1 MTDNEF
7 KSRYIKA
14 RRTVI
19 ERDFAFL
26 NDMQRE
32 AVLTTEGP
40 LLLLAGAGSGKT
52 TVLINRIANIVR
64 YGRGS
69 DSDEIPAGVGEKE
82 LEILEMAAKNSHFE
96 DMAKARALCA
106 VEPCEPWRIIAITFT
121 NKAANELKARLT
133 GMLGDSA
140 NDIWARTF
148 HSACVRIL
156 RRDADKV
163 GFDNSFTIYDTT
175 DSNSL
180 MKHVIKDLNL
190 DEKAFPFRSVLGY
203 VGRAKDAMISAED
216 FSAQAQASGDVRR
229 QQIAK
234 AYLLYEERKK
244 KADALDFD
252 DIIYYTVKLLEESSE
267 IREHYQRLFKYV
279 LIDEYQDTNNLQY
292 RLAALLA
299 GGHGNICVVGDDDQS
314 IYKFRGATIENIL
327 SFENQYKNA
336 RCIKLEQNYRSTGN
350 ILEAANA
357 VIQNNVGRK
366 GKALWTDKPG
376 GELIT
381 VYSAQNENDEAQYV
395 AKSILQN
402 FENGGSWSDNAV
414 LYRMNA
420 QSNRLEYA
428 LKRFEVPYRIFGG
441 TGFFERAEIKDM
453 MSYLC
458 IVQNPDDDQRLL
470 RIINNPPRGIGAKTI
485 ETVSEVASRDGVSLF
500 EIVSRADRYPELGGS
515 ATKLRLFANIVYEL
529 QDSAKTVPL
538 DDFFDILCEKSGYIK
553 ALREKALDEKTRD
566 ENIARIENIGE
577 LKTNI
582 VTYVRETESGDL
594 SGFLD
599 ETALYTDMDKLDE
612 DSDYVPVMTMHSAK
626 GLEFDNVFII
636 GAEEGIFPGLR
647 VIGEPEEMEEERRL
661 CYVGMT
667 RARKTLTLCCARQRM
682 LFGKTTNNAPSRFIE
697 EIPGKLI
704 ERCGSAPNY
713 SFTDAGESSVFSS
726 GYGGR
731 RFPGVPAK
739 QQTQKI
745 PARNS
750 APAKVSFSVG
760 DRVSHK
766 AFGEG
771 EIKKMVPMGGDYFI
785 EIEFGTVTKKLMLRA
800 AAQYMTK
807 L

>member
-1 MTDNEF
+1 MTEKEF
-7 KSRYIKA
+7 TTKYLKA

-26 NDMQRE
+26 NDMQRD
-32 AVLTTEGP
+32 AVLTTDGP

-52 TVLINRIANIVR
+52 TVLINRIANIIR

-69 DSDEIPAGVGEKE
+69 DTDEIPAGVGEAE
-82 LEILEMAAKNSHFE
+82 LEILEKAAKDPNYQ
-96 DMAKARALCA
+96 DMARAKSLCA

-133 GMLGDSA
+133 NMLGDSA
-140 NDIWARTF
+140 NDIWAKTF

-163 GFDNSFTIYDTT
+163 GFDNGFTIYDTT
-175 DSNSL
+175 DSRSL
-180 MKHVIKDLNL
+180 MRHVIKDLDL
-190 DEKAFPFRSVLGY
+190 DEKTFPYRSVLGY
-203 VGRAKDAMISAED
+203 VSKAKDAMISAEE
-216 FSAQAQASGDVRR
+216 FCAQAQASGDVRR
-229 QQIAK
+229 QQIGK
-234 AYLLYEERKK
+234 AYLLYEQRKK
-244 KADALDFD
+244 KANALDFD
-252 DIIYYTVKLLEESSE
+252 DIIYYTVKLLEDNDEV
-267 IREHYQRLFKYV
+267 REHYQRLFKYV

-292 RLAALLA
+292 RLAAVLA
-299 GGHGNICVVGDDDQS
+299 GGRNNICVVGDDDQS

-327 SFENQYKNA
+327 SFESQYKKA

-350 ILEAANA
+350 ILDAANA
-357 VIQNNVGRK
+357 VICNNVGRK
-366 GKALWTDKPG
+366 GKKLWTDKSG
-376 GELIT
+376 GEAIT

-395 AKSILQN
+395 AKTILQN
-402 FENGGSWSDNAV
+402 FKNGGSWGDNAV

-458 IVQNPDDDQRLL
+458 VVQNPDDDQRLL
-470 RIINNPPRGIGAKTI
+470 RIINNPPRGIGAKTLQ
-485 ETVSEVASRDGVSLF
+485 TASELSARDNVSLF
-500 EIVSRADRYPELGGS
+500 EIVSRADRYPELGSS
-515 ATKLRLFANIVYEL
+515 ATKLRLFGNIVFEL
-529 QDSAKTVPL
+529 QDAVKTMPL
-538 DDFFDILCEKSGYIK
+538 DDFFDVLCEKSGYIK

-582 VTYVRETESGDL
+582 VTYVRETDGADL

-599 ETALYTDMDKLDE
+599 ETALYTDMDKLDA

-636 GAEEGIFPGLR
+636 GVEEGIFPGLR
-647 VIGEPEEMEEERRL
+647 VIGEPDEMEEERRL

-667 RARKTLTLCCARQRM
+667 RARKILTLCCARQRM
-682 LFGKTTNNAPSRFIE
+682 LFGKTTNNAPSRFVE
-697 EIPGKLI
+697 EIPDELI
-704 ERCGSAPNY
+704 ECCGSAPNY
-713 SFTDAGESSVFSS
+713 SFADTGESRSFSNGDRRTS
-726 GYGGR
+726 GI
-731 RFPGVPAK
+731 VPK
-739 QQTQKI
+739 QQAQKI
-745 PARNS
+745 PAQKS
-750 APAKVSFSVG
+750 APVKADFAVG

-771 EIKKMVPMGGDYFI
+771 VIKKMVPMGGDYFV
-785 EIEFGTVTKKLMLRA
+785 EIEFGATVKKLMLRA
-800 AAQYMTK
+800 ASQYMTK